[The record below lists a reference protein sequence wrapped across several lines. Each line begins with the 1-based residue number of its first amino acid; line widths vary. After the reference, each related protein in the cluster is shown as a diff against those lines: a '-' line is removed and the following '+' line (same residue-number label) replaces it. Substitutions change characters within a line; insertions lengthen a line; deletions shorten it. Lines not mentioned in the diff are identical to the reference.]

1 MRGHSHFE
9 YPTTSGKQFQRHL
22 IAGST
27 YFSPKKRRKSKKKD
41 KSKKSETNDRLHF
54 EAKQR
59 SVYLVDTRKLY
70 RECVCRNLQSYLRN
84 VTIQGTAQINGF
96 FDEHPSP
103 DGILMSIGDASTAL
117 QSVKDDLMKLKR
129 RLDPVPVILLTDDE
143 DYDLALAAL
152 RNGIKGYF
160 PASLSAELLAR
171 AVQLVLAG
179 GTFVPPKLLQE
190 WVRSGTTGHRS
201 SSKHH

>member
-27 YFSPKKRRKSKKKD
+27 YFSPKKRKKSKKKN
-41 KSKKSETNDRLHF
+41 KSDQT
-54 EAKQR
+54 EAKGGLEIDAKLR
-59 SVYLVDTRKLY
+59 SVYLIDTRRLF
-70 RECVCRNLQSYLRN
+70 RECVCRNLQSILPD
-84 VTIQGTAQINGF
+84 IKLHETAHINGF
-96 FDEHPSP
+96 FDDSPSP
-103 DGILMSIGDASTAL
+103 DGILMSIGEASTAM

-160 PASLSAELLAR
+160 PASLSTELLAR

-190 WVRSGTTGHRS
+190 WVKSGTTGNRH